1 MHISTIILPI
11 ISLLPSATA
20 APLTVD
26 VGLIQSCTIPGLP
39 LLSDYNTV
47 LDNICNQWFPFSI
60 NKCAGGPC
68 LVHNNLTSLEVNQ
81 TVPTYDSQTATIGF
95 QFWLNGTSLSKDFC
109 TACFAYTWGP
119 ETLCDIKNQAVIT
132 QKAWMKLNTPGC
144 AVKVYTPST
153 KS

>member
-1 MHISTIILPI
+1 MYISIIMLPI
-11 ISLLPSATA
+11 ISFLPSATA

-39 LLSDYNTV
+39 LLSDYNAA

-60 NKCAGGPC
+60 NKCTRGPC
-68 LVHNNLTSLEVNQ
+68 LVHNNITSLEVNQ

-109 TACFAYTWGP
+109 TACFAYTLGP
-119 ETLCDIKNQAVIT
+119 GTICEIKNQNIIA
-132 QKAWMKLNTPGC
+132 QKA
-144 AVKVYTPST
+144 
-153 KS
+153 